1 MRKLE
6 DLKFRCISYLLLFFI
21 LFWFMIIA
29 IQIEIILGLF
39 LALIEIYILNSY
51 RIYRKKAKDL
61 AKKLGVSL
69 PWWF

>member
-1 MRKLE
+1 
-6 DLKFRCISYLLLFFI
+6 
-21 LFWFMIIA
+21 MIIA